1 MTYKELKGRLFLLR
15 RSASFSR
22 RGAIHSLM
30 DERRVRSLS
39 NQRRQRQRREAELAA
54 MATMTSAAADLCPS
68 ADDDAKERSTTSQR
82 QQLTEKSG
90 ATHAQYSHRR
100 LSFTASPPAYRR
112 HEPRSAQPLLIA
124 NVAETRRRMAN
135 KQMRSGPR

>member
-112 HEPRSAQPLLIA
+112 HEPRSARPLLIA

-135 KQMRSGPR
+135 TQMHA